1 MAEMKT
7 EHKSVLDYLKN
18 NKFLIPT
25 YQRTYTWTEDEC
37 EQLWDDLISFF
48 DNKDDDDEKYFLG
61 SIVVYKD
68 KSNKSLNIIDGQQ
81 RTTTL
86 SLFIRALWDK
96 ANNHKSDSIKRVFS
110 DLSSCLWDTDDVS
123 DEIDFN
129 KVHLKSEVAIDS
141 DNELLEN
148 ILSNQYALPENLEKQ
163 IKKSKSLYEKNY
175 LFFVRKIDGFAK
187 ERPNDWLQL
196 CVTLLKHC
204 IVLPIECDK
213 QEDALRIFNTLNN
226 RGIPLSAAD
235 IFKGLIYSNKKSDDD
250 KKRFTDDWKELE
262 SKISNSNY
270 LKKEDI
276 SFLFTQYE
284 HILRGKEDEIDTV
297 IPSTLDFFTK
307 KDKKNPKNKK
317 VNFAAND
324 DLLTKNETFEF
335 IKELG
340 EFWCNPKEYLSYEA
354 SKYFDILT
362 LYQNRNWQM
371 ILSMCYF
378 IERPAKKDG
387 TTSVVNIF
395 DKVLPQLVSYLMI
408 ALTRGKGSSS
418 GIMWGLMKAN
428 VNIKDK
434 KEKIFEPSMALPDIS
449 LPSLEYF
456 VDFSAKS
463 VPRQIRYILA
473 IYALIYDKEQ
483 EWEWNENKKN
493 FGVITGEIEHIFP
506 QKWQTANY
514 NGWEQS
520 DADKYLE
527 QIGNKMLL
535 EKKIN
540 ILAGNG
546 YFGRK
551 KEQYKDSRFKEA
563 VKLANYSR
571 DDWTKSDIEDRNQS
585 IYNTLQ
591 NFLQNNL

>member
-1 MAEMKT
+1 MKT

-25 YQRTYTWTEDEC
+25 YQRTYIWTEDEC
-37 EQLWDDLISFF
+37 EQLWDDLLSFF
-48 DNKDDDDEKYFLG
+48 DNKEDDEKYFLG

-68 KSNKSLNIIDGQQ
+68 NKKLNIIDGQQ

-86 SLFIRALWDK
+86 SLFIRALYNKAHTQKNIDK
-96 ANNHKSDSIKRVFS
+96 LIG
-110 DLSSCLWDTDDVS
+110 DLSSCLWDLNKLS
-123 DEIDFN
+123 GEIDFD

-141 DNELLEN
+141 DNEILEN
-148 ILSNQYALPENLEKQ
+148 ILSDKYSIPTDLTG
-163 IKKSKSLYEKNY
+163 KKVKSHYEENY
-175 LFFVRKIDGFAK
+175 LFFIKKIDEFAQ
-187 ERPNDWLQL
+187 ERPNDWLPF
-196 CVTLLKHC
+196 CVSLLEDC

-226 RGIPLSAAD
+226 RGVPLSAAD
-235 IFKGLIYSNKKSDDD
+235 IFKGLIYSNKKLEED
-250 KKRFTDDWKELE
+250 KKTFADDWKELE

-284 HILRGKEDEIDTV
+284 HILRGLKDEVDTV

-307 KDKKNPKNKK
+307 KDKKNVKNKN

-324 DLLTKNETFEF
+324 DLLLKDETFEF

-340 EFWCNPKEYLSYEA
+340 EFWCNPKDYLSFNA

-362 LYQNRNWQM
+362 VYQNRNWQM
-371 ILSMCYF
+371 VLSICYF
-378 IERPAKKDG
+378 IERPVKIEND
-387 TTSVVNIF
+387 TTNVTNIF
-395 DKVLPQLVSYLMI
+395 DKVLPQLVSYLMV
-408 ALTRGKGSSS
+408 ALIRGKGGNS

-434 KEKIFEPSMALPDIS
+434 KEKIFEPSMAMPDIS
-449 LPSLEYF
+449 LPPLEYF
-456 VDFSAKS
+456 VDFSVKS
-463 VPRQIRYILA
+463 LPKQIRYILA

-493 FGVITGEIEHIFP
+493 LSVVKGEIEHIFP
-506 QKWQTANY
+506 KKWQTTNY
-514 NGWEQS
+514 NGWEQA

-527 QIGNKMLL
+527 QVGNKMLL

-546 YFGRK
+546 YYGKK
-551 KEQYKDSRFKEA
+551 KEIYKNSHFKEAA
-563 VKLANYSR
+563 VKLANKSQ
-571 DDWTKSDIEDRNQS
+571 DDWVKVDIEHRNEI
-585 IYNTLQ
+585 IYNALKY
-591 NFLQNNL
+591 FLESNL